1 MKIARMNP
9 LKNNSRVAAFFD
21 LETEEKLIIKGFR
34 LIKGSNGLFVSSPD
48 EKGKDGKFYERV
60 FVPKELKESLDK
72 MAFEE
77 YDKVKEQ

>member
-21 LETEEKLIIKGFR
+21 VETEEKLIIKGFR